1 MIVLLWP
8 SAHVR
13 VSIMSDHCFVFYE
26 LFHIP
31 EPFIAR
37 ADEVIE

>member
-1 MIVLLWP
+1 MGASPSWP
-8 SAHVR
+8 TTAS
-13 VSIMSDHCFVFYE
+13 CFYE